1 MKKVE
6 RNEDRELTFAMVFF
20 VIFFLLFVALNKWVL
35 PAMGIKTWMSQFLSQ
50 DEESGQA
57 DEKIDMTVD
66 QELFKTKW
74 VF

>member
-35 PAMGIKTWMSQFLSQ
+35 PAMGIKT
-50 DEESGQA
+50 
-57 DEKIDMTVD
+57 
-66 QELFKTKW
+66 
-74 VF
+74 